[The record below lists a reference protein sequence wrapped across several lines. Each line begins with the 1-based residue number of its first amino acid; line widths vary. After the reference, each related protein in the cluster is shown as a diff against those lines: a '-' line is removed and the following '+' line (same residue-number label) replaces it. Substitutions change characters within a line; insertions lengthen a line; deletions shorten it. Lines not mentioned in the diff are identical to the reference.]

1 MVNRTRALSM
11 NFSGHKSDK
20 EERRLKESL
29 FELKEVLN
37 TIKYDWPQVLKPEA
51 NPIEMAVALLDDTS
65 VGMAHKMHEF
75 ERISDDTNR
84 ALRHVV
90 SENHEIF
97 NNSIGSYH
105 LLLSTLQDSQE
116 DSSQIKEMLESSTRD
131 IHDRS
136 DVLNELDQTAAR
148 YSEMI
153 EILDAMESLNA
164 IPDKVEQLI
173 VDKKIHEVYDVISNG
188 YKLAEQYNLWALSA
202 MGTIQTYLE
211 MQSNNL
217 FDMIID
223 ELQNE
228 IYLKNVALVDNVQ
241 TQSRAFFSWD
251 SLLQSS
257 NPQLSSFKTLIT
269 SLKNL
274 EQYVYNS
281 ANLDIFDI
289 ADCFTDAPRN
299 FISKQLPKLH
309 AHYTKH
315 ESEINYSILL
325 DSNASTSSQ
334 SFHYMYLLL
343 HTASRLNRLPQV
355 IEILVGTNQQEL
367 HGLINRTTEECKLK
381 NVQQLSKISKIQ
393 NYDNQTSLDTITGH
407 AFNDSSVIILQ
418 DLFGSIFIKSLI
430 VLQKHKIVSEIIDKI
445 ESGQRIPLKT
455 GGSADQSTKSYNFH
469 SIWNVMKKEL
479 QSLMVNYTYDN
490 SQFKAVDE
498 IVNSHDGTL
507 HEVLLKKDIFKFED
521 VSYTNFAN
529 KAENMS
535 SFLNDM
541 FPGFAISDG
550 DGNAENPAVEYS
562 SPYIKNETFN
572 GLVEVLVP
580 KNIFNM
586 RIILEF
592 FLIFTAGSQNL
603 FLSFADESKMKNP
616 DKTAVQFFYN
626 FMKSSFLYKLEEC
639 LDRCFV
645 EYVGG
650 VHSNGYV
657 VGNDG
662 HSAAG
667 SSSLLF
673 IGFKLKLATLDTI
686 DMHGSIPNQI
696 PNPNSPLVFQNA
708 LDFKRFFLNACYSLN
723 ASLAYRADISDLL
736 LKFLKKFSNTYNNFY
751 KELLSQ
757 GGNAHDITSTSV
769 NGHSA
774 THMSS
779 NKPNMQLNKWMRTSA
794 LTEISGTILGQSS
807 TSENLQALLDKE
819 AEIMLFNNEGTTE
832 VFNISKDD
840 YLDDLAFDQVCQLLL
855 TTSWILSWL
864 PGMRKESNYT
874 IYNDATDTV
883 KLSTVDKLKHDWSF
897 LENGRSNYALGDKSQ
912 NIFLA
917 LNSGKINEFDDI
929 VNSFEVIRDKAL
941 LSLRYDLRA
950 RATYFLGLS
959 FKENDWLPN
968 TEPGDSDQFT
978 GQFNKEVFSVD
989 NKLSTVLNNLERD
1002 SVFLGLPDFI
1012 NKLLIKGSEL
1022 IRKVNRFGIKRVM
1035 LNITTL
1041 NQMLKSVMK
1050 QPELIDFARSSRY
1063 FDMFTYKK
1071 MSLVQELE
1079 TNKMGFSQAEF
1090 SNLLRLMYSEKLADG
1105 GGTSFNV
1112 KRYQELARKV
1122 RDAFA

>member
-1 MVNRTRALSM
+1 MGNRTRALSM
-11 NFSGHKSDK
+11 NFSGHKSDV
-20 EERRLKESL
+20 EQRRLKESL

-37 TIKYDWPQVLKPEA
+37 AIKYDWPQVLRPEA
-51 NPIEMAVALLDDTS
+51 NPIEMAVSLLDDTS

-75 ERISDDTNR
+75 ERISEDTTT

-136 DVLNELDQTAAR
+136 DVLNDLDQTATR

-188 YKLAEQYNLWALSA
+188 YKLAEHYNLWTLSA
-202 MGTIQTYLE
+202 MGSIQNNLE

-228 IYLKNVALVDNVQ
+228 IYLKNVALADDSGPQ
-241 TQSRAFFSWD
+241 GRAFFSWD
-251 SLLQSS
+251 SLMQSS
-257 NPQLSSFKTLIT
+257 NPQLSSFKTLIA
-269 SLKNL
+269 SLNNL
-274 EQYVYNS
+274 EQYVYKS

-289 ADCFTDAPRN
+289 AVCFTEPTQN
-299 FISKQLPKLH
+299 FLAKQLPKLH
-309 AHYTKH
+309 SHYTKH
-315 ESEINYSILL
+315 QSEINYSILL
-325 DSNASTSSQ
+325 ESINSSSSQ
-334 SFHYMYLLL
+334 SLHYIYLLL

-393 NYDNQTSLDTITGH
+393 NYDSQSSLDTISGH
-407 AFNDSSVIILQ
+407 AFNDSSVSILQ
-418 DLFGSIFIKSLI
+418 DLFGAIFIKCLI
-430 VLQKHKIVSEIIDKI
+430 VLQKHKAVSEIIHKI
-445 ESGQRIPLKT
+445 EAGQRIPLKST
-455 GGSADQSTKSYNFH
+455 AKSDQGTKSYNFH
-469 SIWNVMKKEL
+469 SIWNVMQKEL
-479 QSLMVNYTYDN
+479 QSLMVNYTDDDTH
-490 SQFKAVDE
+490 FKAINE

-507 HEVLLKKDIFKFED
+507 HEALLKKDIFKFED
-521 VSYTNFAN
+521 VSYASFVN

-541 FPGFAISDG
+541 FPGFSISDG

-572 GLVEVLVP
+572 GLVEVLIP

-603 FLSFADESKMKNP
+603 FLNFEEESKTKNP

-626 FMKSSFLYKLEEC
+626 FMKGSFLHGLEDC

-650 VHSNGYV
+650 VNSQGHV
-657 VGNDG
+657 VAHEGHTATGN
-662 HSAAG
+662 
-667 SSSLLF
+667 SSLLF
-673 IGFKLKLATLDTI
+673 TGFKLKLASLDTI
-686 DMHGSIPNQI
+686 DVQGAIPNLI
-696 PNPNSPLVFQNA
+696 PNHNSPLVYQNA
-708 LDFKRFFLNACYSLN
+708 LDFKRFFFNACYSLN

-757 GGNAHDITSTSV
+757 GGNAHDITSGIV
-769 NGHSA
+769 NGQSSA
-774 THMSS
+774 HMST

-794 LTEISGTILGQSS
+794 LTEVSGIILGQSAN
-807 TSENLQALLDKE
+807 SEHLQALLDKE
-819 AEIMLFNNEGTTE
+819 SDIMLFNSEGTAE

-840 YLDDLAFDQVCQLLL
+840 YLDDESFNQVCYLLL

-897 LENGRSNYALGDKSQ
+897 LENGRSNYALADKSQ

-929 VNSFEVIRDKAL
+929 VNYFEVIRDKAM

-950 RATYFLGLS
+950 RATYFVGLS
-959 FKENDWLPN
+959 FKDNDWLPN

-978 GQFNKEVFSVD
+978 GQLNKEVFSVD
-989 NKLSTVLNNLERD
+989 NKLSTVLSDLERD
-1002 SVFLGLPDFI
+1002 GVFLGLPDFI

-1022 IRKVNRFGIKRVM
+1022 IPKVNRFGIKRVM
-1035 LNITTL
+1035 LNVTTL

-1050 QPELIDFARSSRY
+1050 HPELIDFAKSSRY
-1063 FDMFTYKK
+1063 FDMYTFKEQAF
-1071 MSLVQELE
+1071 LQELHA
-1079 TNKMGFSQAEF
+1079 NKMGFSHSEF
-1090 SNLLRLMYSEKLADG
+1090 VNILRLMYSEKLADG
-1105 GGTSFNV
+1105 GNTFN
-1112 KRYQELARKV
+1112 KNKYTELMGKV
-1122 RDAFA
+1122 RNTFA